1 MKSRKRSDFRP
12 LGKLIMNHGLFQDNS
27 LLRPITDSSLVLNIY
42 VQPKASAN
50 RIAGLH
56 AGALKICI
64 TAPPV
69 DGKANKA
76 IISYLA
82 QFFDLPKTAVSIDN
96 GRHSRTKRVRIVGI
110 SPSGAREK
118 LAKVLGAG

>member
-1 MKSRKRSDFRP
+1 MSPNRD
-12 LGKLIMNHGLFQDNS
+12 LLLNTG
-27 LLRPITDSSLVLNIY
+27 LLRPLTDTSFILNVH

-56 AGALKICI
+56 ADALKICI

-76 IISYLA
+76 IISFLA
-82 QFFDLPKTAVSIDN
+82 QFFSLPKSSIHID
-96 GRHSRTKRVRIVGI
+96 GGQHSRSKRVRVSGL
-110 SPSGAREK
+110 SPNEAREK
-118 LAKVLGAG
+118 LSEILARRD

>member
-1 MKSRKRSDFRP
+1 MSP
-12 LGKLIMNHGLFQDNS
+12 GHFQDTS
-27 LLRPITDSSLVLNIY
+27 LLRPITDSSFDLKVY

-82 QFFDLPKTAVSIDN
+82 QFFGLPKTAVSIDS
-96 GRHSRTKRVRIVGI
+96 GQHSRTKRVRISGM
-110 SPSGAREK
+110 SPDGAREK
-118 LAKVLGAG
+118 ITEALGSG

>member
-1 MKSRKRSDFRP
+1 MSQ
-12 LGKLIMNHGLFQDNS
+12 GLFQDSS
-27 LLRPITDSSLVLNIY
+27 LLRPVTDSSVVLNVY

-76 IISYLA
+76 IITYIA
-82 QFFDLPKTAVSIDN
+82 RFFGLPKTAVRIDS
-96 GRHSRTKRVRIVGI
+96 GQHSRTKRVHISGI
-110 SPSGAREK
+110 SASSATEK
-118 LAKVLGAG
+118 LAEVLGSG

>member
-1 MKSRKRSDFRP
+1 MSP
-12 LGKLIMNHGLFQDNS
+12 CLFQDTS
-27 LLRPITDSSLVLNIY
+27 LLRPITDSSFDLNVY

-56 AGALKICI
+56 AGTLKICI

-76 IISYLA
+76 IIAYLA
-82 QFFDLPKTAVSIDN
+82 RFFGLPKAAVSIDS
-96 GRHSRTKRVRIVGI
+96 GQHSRTKRIHI
-110 SPSGAREK
+110 SGMSPNGAKKK
-118 LAKVLGAG
+118 LTEVLGGD